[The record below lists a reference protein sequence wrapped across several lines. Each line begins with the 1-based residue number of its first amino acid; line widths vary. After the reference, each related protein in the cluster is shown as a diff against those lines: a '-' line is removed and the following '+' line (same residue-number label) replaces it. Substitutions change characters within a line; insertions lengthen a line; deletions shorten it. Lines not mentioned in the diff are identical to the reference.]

1 MRPSVA
7 VVLGGVSSEH
17 EISLSSGTGMLRN
30 IDRKRF
36 SPFPILILPTGEWV
50 WPAAKEAFSEIP
62 DRATVGSWAS
72 SPPSDWKRVRV
83 PDFEAFPR
91 ADLYLLALHGK
102 GGEDGRLQGLLDWAG
117 QPYTGS
123 GVLGSAAAM
132 DKIVSKRLYASA
144 GLPTADFRVLP
155 PEASR
160 PEAAADLIEALGLPL
175 VVKQPDGG
183 SSLGVAIVSTAE
195 DLRACLDQWRG
206 QTLLCEKFLTG
217 REATCGVLEYGPTLP
232 PTEIRPLQDAYFNHA
247 AKYESG
253 RTREITPGE
262 FPDAVLASM
271 QRLARQAHEALGLSI
286 YSRTDFI
293 VTDEGPV
300 ILETNNLP
308 GFTPTSIIP
317 QQAAHVGLEYAA
329 LLSHLIEKSLEH
341 WRPLFPST
349 SS

>member
-1 MRPSVA
+1 MRLSVA
-7 VVLGGVSSEH
+7 VVSGGVSSEH

-30 IDRKRF
+30 LDREKF
-36 SPFPILILPTGEWV
+36 SPFPVLILPTGEWV

-62 DRATVGSWAS
+62 DRAAVGAWAS
-72 SPPSDWKRVRV
+72 SPPPDWKRVRV
-83 PDFEAFPR
+83 PEFADFPR
-91 ADLYLLALHGK
+91 ADVFLLALHGK

-132 DKIVSKRLYASA
+132 DKIASKRLYLSA
-144 GLPTADFRVLP
+144 GLPTAEFRVLS

-160 PEAAADLIEALGLPL
+160 PESAGELIEALGLPL

-183 SSLGVAIVSTAE
+183 SSLGVAIVA
-195 DLRACLDQWRG
+195 DAQGLRDCLEAWRG
-206 QTLLCEKFLTG
+206 QLLLCEKFLTG
-217 REATCGVLEYGPTLP
+217 REATCGVLEYGPVLP

-262 FPDAVLASM
+262 FPPEVLTSM
-271 QRLARQAHEALGLSI
+271 QTLARRAHEALGLSI

-293 VTDEGPV
+293 VTETGPV

-317 QQAAHVGLEYAA
+317 QQATHVGLDYRA
-329 LLSHLIEKSLEH
+329 LLTHLIEKSLEH
-341 WRPLFPST
+341 WRPFFPST